1 MRYISTLFTCFTQKD
16 ITRMGTF
23 SRFAMAIVLLLVLL
37 GGVFGYKFYQ
47 LDQIQAKFSQ
57 PRPPAV
63 VEATE
68 VVIATWQTSIQSIG
82 SIRAINGVR
91 IANEMPGVVTEVLF
105 ESGQRVEKGDILI
118 RLNSEIEQAVL
129 KKSRAEEQLASK
141 EFQHNVDL
149 ISTRAVS
156 QLAYDKAKAAEDSA
170 RARVQEAEAQLGK
183 KIITAP
189 FNGVLGLRLAD
200 IGQYLFVGTPIVEIN
215 MLNPI
220 LVEYTL
226 SEIELFSVDIGDPV
240 EVTVAAKGSEV
251 FKGSVTAINSS
262 VTPETRTVKLRAQ
275 LLNLQQGLKPGM
287 FATVRTFAEGPR
299 QVVAIPNTSI
309 SFNTYGNFAYVLTE
323 NSAGQLVTE
332 RRTLETG
339 FKRGSMTEVK
349 KGLEAGERI
358 IASGLLRLRGGQQV
372 QIKQNDSSRD
382 PASVSSGVK

>member
-358 IASGLLRLRGGQQV
+358 IASGLLRLRAGQQV